1 MNALE
6 KKFIRALESDLP
18 GESRP
23 FLKLAEQFGLSE
35 GELLNS
41 LKALIADGT
50 IRRYGARVSHQ
61 RVGFSANVMVIWQA
75 PSEEVEKIGQ
85 IMATFAAV
93 SHCYERPTFP
103 GFPYNLYTMI
113 HGRSREECETVI
125 AEISSVSGVTSYRA
139 LWSIKEFKKSTPRYS
154 ELLNEDAPRNK
165 D

>member
-1 MNALE
+1 MSALE
-6 KKFIRALESDLP
+6 KKYIKALESDLP

-35 GELLNS
+35 GDLLNS
-41 LKALIADGT
+41 LKALLSDGT

-61 RVGFSANVMVIWQA
+61 RVGFSANVMVVWQA

-85 IMATFAAV
+85 IMATFGAV

-113 HGRSREECETVI
+113 HGRARGACEKVI
-125 AEISSVSGVTSYRA
+125 AEISAATGVTCYRA
-139 LWSIKEFKKSTPRYS
+139 LWSIKEFKKSTPVYS
-154 ELLNEDAPRNK
+154 ELLEDAASSK
-165 D
+165 Q